1 MKQSFYLTVLGAAF
15 LTAALISDVSDC
27 NGAPPSG
34 NHSRPSGA
42 SPRPSGPPSRP
53 GGASSRPGGSSTRPG
68 GAPSRPGGS
77 STRPGGSTMHPGGSP
92 SRPGG
97 HTTVQPR
104 PGGRPGPSN
113 DNHGGR
119 VVRRVTSNTL
129 TGEVI
134 RDEYFGHTS
143 PIHRGEPFDRPGI
156 GPGYYPGGY
165 HPGHNPPPPPPRP
178 YYPSRPYPYYPNTYY
193 PALPAYPP
201 PPPGF
206 PPPPEFWPGFIY
218 NGLPILINANV
229 NVIPNYPNIQQLGL
243 FGVYDSYGN
252 RSGSLLV
259 YYNPRNSKLG
269 GYFNPVGTKY
279 TRSVQGVVSMVNG
292 VQTAM
297 FTVNDQYKTECAVP
311 FSGLLAGATTSGT
324 MLIPRQV
331 LGDTPQAST
340 FTLQRLQ

>member
-1 MKQSFYLTVLGAAF
+1 MKQTFYLTALGAAF

-34 NHSRPSGA
+34 NHSRPSG
-42 SPRPSGPPSRP
+42 
-53 GGASSRPGGSSTRPG
+53 

-77 STRPGGSTMHPGGSP
+77 STRPSAAPQRPSAAPQRQNAAPPRQSSPRPSGGQTNA
-92 SRPGG
+92 
-97 HTTVQPR
+97 QPR
-104 PGGRPGPSN
+104 PGGQAGQPN
-113 DNHGGR
+113 NNNGGR
-119 VVRRVTSNTL
+119 VVRRVTTNTL
-129 TGEVI
+129 TGKVI
-134 RDEYFGHTS
+134 KDERFGNTS
-143 PIHRGEPFDRPGI
+143 PIHRTNQPGSFDRPGMGP
-156 GPGYYPGGY
+156 GPGYAPGG
-165 HPGHNPPPPPPRP
+165 HPGHNPPPPPRP
-178 YYPSRPYPYYPNTYY
+178 YNPPRPYPYYPNTYY

-206 PPPPEFWPGFIY
+206 PPPPDYWPGFIY

-259 YYNPRNSKLG
+259 YYNPNNSKLG

-279 TRSVQGVVSMVNG
+279 TRSVQGIVSMVNG

-311 FSGLLAGATTSGT
+311 FSGLLAGASTSGT
-324 MLIPRQV
+324 MLIPSQV

>member
-1 MKQSFYLTVLGAAF
+1 MKQTFYLTVLGAAF
-15 LTAALISDVSDC
+15 LTAALISDVPDC

-34 NHSRPSGA
+34 NHSRPSGGA
-42 SPRPSGPPSRP
+42 PSH
-53 GGASSRPGGSSTRPG
+53 PGGSSTRPS
-68 GAPSRPGGS
+68 APPTRQNAAPPRQS
-77 STRPGGSTMHPGGSP
+77 STRPSGSP
-92 SRPGG
+92 QRQNAAPPRQSSPRPSGG
-97 HTTVQPR
+97 QTNAQPR
-104 PGGRPGPSN
+104 PSGQPN
-113 DNHGGR
+113 NNNGGR
-119 VVRRVTSNTL
+119 VVRRVTTNTL
-129 TGEVI
+129 TGKVI
-134 RDEYFGHTS
+134 KDERFGNTS
-143 PIHRGEPFDRPGI
+143 PIHRTNQPGSFDRPGMGP
-156 GPGYYPGGY
+156 GPGYGPGG
-165 HPGHNPPPPPPRP
+165 HSGHNPPPPPPPRP

-229 NVIPNYPNIQQLGL
+229 NVVPNYPNIQQLGL

-259 YYNPRNSKLG
+259 YYNPNNSKLG

-279 TRSVQGVVSMVNG
+279 TRSIQGVVSMVNG

-311 FSGLLAGATTSGT
+311 FSGLLAGASTSGT
-324 MLIPRQV
+324 MLIPSQV